1 MGTGNIS
8 SGKLIVLKEDAR
20 QLKEDS
26 FLESGW
32 EVRLMSMGKGTKG
45 RLFNNTRKVKAGE
58 TP

>member
-1 MGTGNIS
+1 MGTGKIS

-32 EVRLMSMGKGTKG
+32 EVRDDEYGERHKG
-45 RLFNNTRKVKAGE
+45 
-58 TP
+58 